1 MRALITGIGG
11 SIGCHV
17 MCHLFH
23 NTDWDL
29 VGIDSFRHKGL
40 TDRVEECLKDHPDWR
55 PRLTLYPHDLTA
67 PISKLLENKLGKID
81 YIFNLAALSD
91 VHDSIANPEPFVLN
105 NTQVILTMLEYARKA
120 QPKAFVQ
127 ISTDE
132 VYGPVGITGE
142 HPEWSPI
149 VPSNPYSASKAAQE
163 CIAIAYWRSY
173 GVPLIIVNT
182 MNNFGEMQQANKFPA
197 LVQKKVSNDEVVV
210 IHGNQETVGSRH
222 YLHSRNFADALLFI
236 TQRGA
241 PRQHQEGEIDRP
253 DRYNV
258 VGDRRIDNLALAQM
272 IAFILSKELKY
283 EFADFKTVRPG
294 HDRHYGLDGKKLADL
309 GWVAPNS
316 LEKSLRDTIEWT
328 QAHAEWLDT

>member
-23 NTDWDL
+23 NTDWDI

-55 PRLTLYPHDLTA
+55 PRLTLHPHDLTV
-67 PISKLLENKLGKID
+67 PISNLLQDKIGDID
-81 YIFNLAALSD
+81 YIFNLASLSD

-105 NTQVILTMLEYARKA
+105 NVQVILTMLEYARWAK
-120 QPKAFVQ
+120 PDAFVQ

-132 VYGPVGITGE
+132 IYGPTQKVGG

-163 CIAIAYWRSY
+163 CIAISYWRSY

-197 LVQKKVSNDEVVV
+197 LVQKKVSDGETVT
-210 IHGNQETVGSRH
+210 IHGNHQTVGSRY
-222 YLHSRNFADALLFI
+222 YLHSRNFADALLYI
-236 TQRGA
+236 VKMGA
-241 PRQHQEGEIDRP
+241 PYLHQDGHIDRP

-258 VGDRRIDNLALAQM
+258 VGDKRIDNLELAQM
-272 IAFILSKELKY
+272 IADILGMHLSYK
-283 EFADFKTVRPG
+283 FADFKSVRPG
-294 HDRHYGLDGKKLADL
+294 HDRHYGLIGKKLADL
-309 GWVAPNS
+309 GWAAPNS

-328 QAHAEWLDT
+328 QAHPEWLDT